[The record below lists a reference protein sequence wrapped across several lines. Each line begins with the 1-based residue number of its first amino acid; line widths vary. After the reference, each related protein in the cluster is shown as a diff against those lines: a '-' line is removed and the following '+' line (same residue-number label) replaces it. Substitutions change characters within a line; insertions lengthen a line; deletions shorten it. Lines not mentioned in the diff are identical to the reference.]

1 MAIGYTRNA
10 FSTQCAAGD
19 RRVKKSLSQI
29 YMLMSPFSIMGQ
41 HDEISDFIGGVGA
54 WRLQPNAG

>member
-19 RRVKKSLSQI
+19 RRVKKSLSRI
-29 YMLMSPFSIMGQ
+29 YMQMIIIIYNVAIF
-41 HDEISDFIGGVGA
+41 DNGA
-54 WRLQPNAG
+54 T